1 MLSMVFSLR
10 LLTNEEIIDMKYK
23 ELFGNSI
30 TEDIDEIKRDID
42 EDAGVVFV
50 YSGAGTL
57 YDYID
62 ALYDKGRG
70 LDAEY
75 LYKFK
80 ICYEKKD
87 LRISYSARGGKRIRE
102 IISMSSLVNELD
114 GRNPCKI
121 IVESNDRVQLAFI
134 VQQLI
139 FIEYPLEKVDILL
152 RKEEKDADKTKRFM
166 KNVGELLKGCETAI
180 RRLITLRDDVE
191 TERDDN
197 NPTKAERLKDI
208 DDALD
213 SCTSIKAQILKSI
226 DVELKFAVAASKKAG
241 KSVIVNC
248 FLGEQ
253 IAPTSTELATPNN
266 CFYKKSPDSLYHLQ
280 LEGSAQQDF
289 DTREEIHDVI
299 NGHFRAAQNNKEQG
313 YALPDMH
320 IGYVTDENNFSS
332 YTIFDTAGPD
342 AAGTTHADVAEK
354 AMQRCDVAVFA
365 IDYSKYLT
373 TSEEDYLRRVK
384 EMFTAQNK
392 FHSLIFA
399 LNKIDVR
406 YTDTESPKSF
416 VMSVDFLKTRL
427 ANIDEAYRDCII
439 FPTCSLEYFSAI
451 EAEKAGV
458 TELDAENNLPIGEM
472 KRIKFAHKD
481 VSALA
486 WLHTH
491 SENLEYYHGIQT
503 ISYDVFKKDSGIP
516 ALMSYVSYV
525 AQSKARDEI
534 VNNVT
539 FEISSHKMKIQ
550 GVLDYIANIEALINA
565 DDEKISEISRIIT
578 DYTDAVQDILSTNFK
593 QDDLNELA
601 VNSLLRTFGGDYDA
615 FIAYQ
620 RKSLE
625 PVCEKKSVAEAMYS
639 AMVEAIW
646 KKVEGVEE
654 MDGSQIDRLFSTAD
668 FKTIANQI
676 AKQRVELAAKTT
688 FEQLSKLSRE
698 VKVIVRRRQG
708 LLRQESNLCRE
719 RLVKEHI
726 NLDLPELPEF
736 EFATKMTPPS
746 EVIVQVGY
754 IDFNLYHNL
763 SVLFEKKFW
772 KNISTFF
779 KRHFGNATEKD
790 YKLRFS
796 APRVCFLQTC
806 KENLMASFKN
816 AVYENGI
823 AEELRDKLTESVVD
837 QYMNS
842 LIYELKQAFE
852 NMNSTYMFYIERF
865 RSAVDDRDKYKA
877 EIELY
882 NLRKANILAISE
894 YTSEFMG
901 TWNNIIQ
908 DFILD
913 EETENNPV
921 LF

>member
-1 MLSMVFSLR
+1 
-10 LLTNEEIIDMKYK
+10 MKYK
-23 ELFGNSI
+23 ELFGNNI
-30 TEDIDEIKRDID
+30 KQDIDEIKREID
-42 EDAGVVFV
+42 DDPSIVFV
-50 YSGAGTL
+50 YSGTQTL

-80 ICYEKKD
+80 VCYEKKD
-87 LRISYSARGGKRIRE
+87 LRVSYSARSGKRNRE

-114 GRNPCKI
+114 GKSSCKI
-121 IVESNDRVQLAFI
+121 VVESNDRVQLAFI

-166 KNVGELLKGCETAI
+166 KNVNELLDGCEKAITRLTA
-180 RRLITLRDDVE
+180 LRHEVE
-191 TERDDN
+191 TEMDDN

-208 DDALD
+208 DDALG

-266 CFYKKSPDSLYHLQ
+266 CFYKRSPDNLYHLQ
-280 LEGSAQQDF
+280 LEGGGQQEF
-289 DTREEIHDVI
+289 DTRQEIYDVI
-299 NGHFRAAQNNKEQG
+299 NSHFRTAQNDKDQG
-313 YALPDMH
+313 FALPDMH

-342 AAGTTHADVAEK
+342 AAGTAHADVAEK

-451 EAEKAGV
+451 EAEKAGI
-458 TELDAENNLPIGEM
+458 TELDPENNLPIGEM

-481 VSALA
+481 VPALA

-491 SENLEYYHGIQT
+491 SENLEYYQGIQT
-503 ISYDVFKKDSGIP
+503 ISYDVFKKDSGMP
-516 ALMSYVSYV
+516 ELMSYVSYV

-539 FEISSHKMKIQ
+539 FEISSQKMKIQ
-550 GVLDYIANIEALINA
+550 SVLDFIANIEALINA
-565 DDEKISEISRIIT
+565 DDDQISKISGIIT
-578 DYTDAVQDILSTNFK
+578 DYTDAVQDILSEEFN
-593 QDDLNELA
+593 QDDLNELPS
-601 VNSLLRTFGGDYDA
+601 NSLLRTFGGDYSK
-615 FIAYQ
+615 FIDYQ
-620 RKSLE
+620 RQSLA
-625 PVCEKKSVAEAMYS
+625 PTCEKMSIAEAMYS

-646 KKVEGVEE
+646 KKIEGGSEF
-654 MDGSQIDRLFSTAD
+654 DGRQIDRLFSTAD
-668 FKTIANQI
+668 FKQIANQI
-676 AKQRVELAAKTT
+676 GKQRVEQAAQST
-688 FEQLSKLSRE
+688 FGQLSKLSRE
-698 VKVIVRRRQG
+698 VKTIVERRQE
-708 LLRQESNLCRE
+708 LLNQESNNCRE
-719 RLVKEHI
+719 KLEKEHI
-726 NLDLPELPEF
+726 NLELPEPPEF
-736 EFATKMTPPS
+736 EFAAKMTPPS
-746 EVIVQVGY
+746 EVIVQVGAV
-754 IDFNLYHNL
+754 DFDLYRNL

-772 KNISTFF
+772 KNIGTFF
-779 KRHFGNATEKD
+779 GKLFGSKTDKD
-790 YKLRFS
+790 FKLKFS
-796 APRVCFLQTC
+796 ASKSSFLNTC
-806 KENLMASFKN
+806 DFNLKPSFKN
-816 AVYENGI
+816 AVYENNI
-823 AEELRDKLTESVVD
+823 AEEMRDKLTKSVVD
-837 QYMNS
+837 QYMND
-842 LIYELKQAFE
+842 LINELKQAFE
-852 NMNSTYMFYIERF
+852 NMNETYMFYIERF
-865 RSAVDDRDKYKA
+865 RSAVDDRDKYKE

-882 NLRKANILAISE
+882 TLRKSNIMAIGDC
-894 YTSEFMG
+894 TKEFMD
-901 TWNNIIQ
+901 TWGVIIR
-908 DFILD
+908 DFIED
-913 EETENNPV
+913 EETDKTPALV
-921 LF
+921 